1 MAKSQKRGNRE
12 ARKPKSK
19 KAPSAA
25 VAATVLNKLIPPAAP
40 GQKKKS

>member
-19 KAPSAA
+19 KAPGPT
-25 VAATVLNKLIPPAAP
+25 VAASVLNKLIPPAVP
-40 GQKKKS
+40 GNKKKA